1 MRAASRLARS
11 ICSARPSRITL
22 LSLAVAGSVIL
33 VTAIAC
39 AMASINAAFVEQL
52 NTQVGTA
59 EIRVQPRSGET
70 MDDSVL
76 GEVRRWDGVE
86 HAVPRLTRTISLVA
100 TVTVFDTAEDR
111 PLGYDSETTRLATSV
126 FVYGIDPTQEIGSRP
141 VRLLM
146 GRDAVNANEIVI
158 DARTAQRLSWAFVD
172 AQRSG
177 TPTSLITDQ
186 LGYID
191 RSPPEAAE
199 HTDTLDQARKRNAG
213 AGVRIGDTLVVPRL
227 FGQAG
232 KLVVVGIAESPP
244 IGGKLIARTTLETLD
259 SLGRKKNQLSD
270 IEVHLKQG
278 VDAEMFAD
286 EHADSLGD
294 RLLVQTTERITS
306 GVEKNMAATQL
317 GFLLISVIS
326 LISAGFI
333 ITTGLTT
340 GVAEQQRTLAVL
352 RCVGA
357 ARRQLAGAQ
366 LLVGLVVAAFGSLIG
381 VPIGILL
388 AWTLSEI
395 FKQQMPTGLVVPA
408 GNIVIVVL
416 GSVGAGLIGAMWPAW
431 KAASSSPLEA
441 LSVRAVPH
449 RTRSIVK
456 IGLVGIFGIA
466 VMAAIVVFFSNQPWF
481 FWTYAAVGLP
491 AMFVGYFLISVPI
504 VVCVSIIFG
513 PLISRMLA
521 LPGSLLNRTVRA
533 TPYRH
538 GFTAGA
544 LMTGIALLIGIWT
557 NGSAAMNDWL
567 AKINFPDAFAY
578 GMPLS
583 EDAKQILDDLPFV
596 DSTCMVTLHPVG
608 TDAFGIEGLSK
619 YKTSFIGFEPD
630 SFFDMV
636 TLEFVQGDEAAA
648 RRRLN
653 EGGAVLVAREFL
665 IARGMGVGDEF
676 TCQDEEGQD
685 HTFEIVGVVTS
696 PGLELANQFFD
707 LSDNLVHQS
716 IHSVFGSRADLIKH
730 FDIRTAQ
737 LIQVDLNDSVDDATA
752 VQEMHK
758 ALLGAGVLNV
768 GSGRQIREQIEVVFS
783 STLVVLSTVAIG
795 AMGVAC
801 FGVANL
807 IIAEV
812 HARRYEMG
820 VLRACG
826 ATRGQLVRLICGQ
839 ALLIAITA
847 CVLGTLLGLQAAWG
861 GRETNRQLAGID
873 LPTVWPIVP
882 IAFSWIVAIVLA
894 VASAGPS
901 AARINR
907 STIRG
912 LMSGG

>member
-59 EIRVQPRSGET
+59 EIRVQARSGET
-70 MDDSVL
+70 MDASVL
-76 GEVRRWDGVE
+76 DEVRSWEGVE
-86 HAVPRLTRTISLVA
+86 HALPRLTRTLSLVA
-100 TVTVFDTAEDR
+100 ILDAFDTDEER
-111 PLGYDSETTRLATSV
+111 PLGYEAQQTRFAANV
-126 FVYGIDPTQEIGSRP
+126 FVYGIDPSQEIGSRP

-146 GRDAVNANEIVI
+146 GRDATNNNEIVI
-158 DARTAQRLSWAFVD
+158 DARTAQRLSWSFAD
-172 AQRSG
+172 AHQSG
-177 TPTSLITDQ
+177 APMPLVSDQ

-191 RSPPEAAE
+191 RAAPAPGQRAGTLEEAE
-199 HTDTLDQARKRNAG
+199 RLNQG
-213 AGVRIGDTLVVPRL
+213 VGVRLGDTLVVPRL
-227 FGQAG
+227 FGQARE
-232 KLVVVGIAESPP
+232 LEIVGIAESPP

-259 SLGRKKNQLSD
+259 AIGRKKNQLSD
-270 IEVHLKQG
+270 IEVHLSDS
-278 VDAEMFAD
+278 VDAEAFAELHTNALD
-286 EHADSLGD
+286 G
-294 RLLVQTTERITS
+294 RVLVQTTERITS

-366 LLVGLVVAAFGSLIG
+366 LMVGLIVAALGSIVG
-381 VPIGILL
+381 VPIGIAL
-388 AWTLSEI
+388 AWMLSEI

-408 GNIVIVVL
+408 GNIAVVVL
-416 GSVGAGLIGAMWPAW
+416 GSILAGLSGAMWPAW

-449 RTRSIVK
+449 KARSIVK
-456 IGLVGIFGIA
+456 IGLVGALGISL
-466 VMAAIVVFFSNQPWF
+466 MAALVVFFSDQIWF
-481 FWTYAAVGLP
+481 FWTYASVGLP

-504 VVCVSIIFG
+504 VVGVSIVCG
-513 PLISRMLA
+513 PAISRMLA

-538 GFTAGA
+538 GFTSGA

-583 EDAKQILDDLPFV
+583 EDAKGILDDLPFV
-596 DSTCMVTLHPVG
+596 DATCMVTLHPVG
-608 TDAFGIEGLSK
+608 TDAFGVEGLSK
-619 YKTSFIGFEPD
+619 YKTSFVGFEPD
-630 SFFDMV
+630 TFFDMV
-636 TLEFVQGDEAAA
+636 TLEFVQGDETTA
-648 RRRLN
+648 RERLN

-665 IARGMGVGDEF
+665 VARGMGVGDEF
-676 TCQDEEGQD
+676 VCQDDEGND

-696 PGLELANQFFD
+696 PGLELVNQFFD

-730 FDIRTAQ
+730 FDVRTAQ
-737 LIQVDLNDSVDDATA
+737 LIQIDLNDTVDDATA
-752 VQEMHK
+752 VQEMNR

-768 GSGRQIREQIEVVFS
+768 GSGRQIRDQIEVVFA

-873 LPTVWPIVP
+873 LPTVWPVIPIV
-882 IAFSWIVAIVLA
+882 FSWVVAIALA

-912 LMSGG
+912 LMSSG

>member
-1 MRAASRLARS
+1 
-11 ICSARPSRITL
+11 
-22 LSLAVAGSVIL
+22 
-33 VTAIAC
+33 
-39 AMASINAAFVEQL
+39 MASINAAFVQQL
-52 NTQVGTA
+52 NNQVGTA

-70 MDDSVL
+70 MDASVL
-76 GEVRRWDGVE
+76 AEVRSWDGVE
-86 HAVPRLTRTISLVA
+86 HALPRLTRTISLVA
-100 TVTVFDTAEDR
+100 TVHVFDTEQDH
-111 PLGYDSETTRLATSV
+111 PLGYDAEAVRFATSV
-126 FVYGIDPTQEIGSRP
+126 FVYGVDPAQEIGSRP
-141 VRLLM
+141 VRLLL
-146 GRDAVNANEIVI
+146 GRDAINTNEIVI
-158 DARTAQRLSWAFVD
+158 DARTAQRLSWSFAD

-186 LGYID
+186 LGYLD
-191 RSPPEAAE
+191 REPPESGE
-199 HTDTLDQARKRNAG
+199 HSGTVVEARKLNTG
-213 AGVRIGDTLVVPRL
+213 AGVRVGDTLLVPRL

-232 KLVVVGIAESPP
+232 ELVIVGIAEAPP

-270 IEVHLKQG
+270 IEIHLKDG
-278 VDAEMFAD
+278 VDAEAFA
-286 EHADSLGD
+286 ERHATALGD
-294 RLLVQTTERITS
+294 RVLVQTTERITS

-366 LLVGLVVAAFGSLIG
+366 LLVGLIVAVFGSLIG
-381 VPIGILL
+381 VPVGIAL
-388 AWTLSEI
+388 AWILSEI

-408 GNIVIVVL
+408 GNIAIVVA

-441 LSVRAVPH
+441 LSVRSVPH

-456 IGLVGIFGIA
+456 IGLVGAFGIA
-466 VMAAIVVFFSNQPWF
+466 IMAALVLFFSAQPWF

-504 VVCVSIIFG
+504 VVCVSIVCG
-513 PLISRMLA
+513 PVISRLLA
-521 LPGSLLNRTVRA
+521 LPDSLLNRTVRA

-583 EDAKQILDDLPFV
+583 EEAKQILDDLPFV
-596 DSTCMVTLHPVG
+596 DATCMVTLHPVG
-608 TDAFGIEGLSK
+608 TDAFGVEGLSK
-619 YKTSFIGFEPD
+619 YKTSFVGFEPD
-630 SFFDMV
+630 TFFDMV
-636 TLEFVQGDEAAA
+636 TLEFVQGDEATA
-648 RRRLN
+648 RKRLN

-665 IARGMGVGDEF
+665 VARGLGVGDEF
-676 TCQDEEGQD
+676 ICQDDEGND

-696 PGLELANQFFD
+696 PGLELVNQFFD

-730 FDIRTAQ
+730 FDVRTAQ

-768 GSGRQIREQIEVVFS
+768 GSGRQIRAQIETVFA

-882 IAFSWIVAIVLA
+882 IVFSWAVAIVLA
-894 VASAGPS
+894 VAAAGPS

-912 LMSGG
+912 LMSSS